1 MDSVFLQL
9 VNVSITAGWVV
20 LAILLLR
27 LVLKKAPKWTRCLLW
42 LVAGVR
48 LVFPFS
54 IESIFSLIP
63 SAKTIDTAKHLAR
76 PYIDTGFSVIDNRI
90 NDYLGDRFFEGV
102 TVPTDYFSNIVRI
115 AAVVWVIGM
124 TAMLLYSLISYVR
137 LRRSL
142 RTATL
147 LRDNLWESEAV
158 KFPFILGVIRPKIY
172 LPYHL
177 NTESARYVIAH
188 ERAHLKRRDHWI
200 KPIAFALLCIYW
212 FNPLMWVAYIL
223 LCRDIELACDEKV
236 IRTMGKEERQVY
248 SMTLVQHSISRRHI
262 AACPLAFGEV
272 GVKER
277 IKTVMHYKK
286 PAFWLI
292 LTALLLCGIAAV
304 CFLTNPLRDEEEE
317 QHSFY
322 ATVLETEEKRV
333 LVEPVSGSDER
344 NSADRIWANLTE
356 TIPRI
361 VSGDTVRVIYNGQI
375 DETYPAQISSVSA
388 VYIVS
393 NTEDIEVEDEIRS
406 YYYSDS
412 PDPVAPTLLLSEKD
426 QSFQFT
432 LSVLSSYLPP
442 VGKYEWSGNRLICR
456 TDDGEKTYVFRYD
469 SFGDA
474 LTFLASESSG
484 IPVYA
489 YEKGSAA
496 LSPVPDGA
504 TFTRSS
510 LRTIMI
516 DDKMKAVYDTALA
529 DIDGDGTMEECVL
542 EYGRTSGVFSFVFS
556 ASKNGVTTYQDAFF
570 PVEWYDLLFVETSDG
585 KIKVKGVTQGDYPE
599 AHFFDISVKDGH
611 IVLSENGK
619 TLLNGSD

>member
-9 VNVSITAGWVV
+9 VNVSITAGWVI

-76 PYIDTGFSVIDNRI
+76 PYIDTGFTVIDNRI
-90 NDYLGDRFFEGV
+90 NDYLGDRFFEGI
-102 TVPTDYFSNIVRI
+102 TVPANHFANIVRT
-115 AAVVWVIGM
+115 AAVVWIIGM
-124 TAMLLYSLISYVR
+124 TAMLLYSMISYVR
-137 LRRSL
+137 LRRNL

-158 KFPFILGVIRPKIY
+158 KSPFILGVIRPRIY

-177 NTESARYVIAH
+177 KTESAWYIVAH
-188 ERAHLKRRDHWI
+188 EQAHLKRRDHWI
-200 KPIAFALLCIYW
+200 KPIAFVLLCIYW

-236 IRTMGKEERQVY
+236 IRTMEKEERQIY
-248 SMTLVQHSISRRHI
+248 SMTLVQHSVKRRHI

-292 LTALLLCGIAAV
+292 LTALIVCLIAAV
-304 CFLTNPLRDEEEE
+304 CFLTNPLRDEEKE

-322 ATVLETEEKRV
+322 ATVLETEEKRI

-344 NSADRIWANLTE
+344 NSADRIWVSLNE
-356 TIPRI
+356 TIPHI
-361 VSGDTVRVIYNGQI
+361 VSGDTVRVVYNDLI
-375 DETYPAQISSVSA
+375 AESYPAQILSVSA
-388 VYIVS
+388 VHIVS
-393 NTEDIEVEDEIRS
+393 NTEDIEVESEIRS
-406 YYYSDS
+406 YYYSSS
-412 PDPVAPTLLLSEKD
+412 PDPVTPTLLLSEEN
-426 QSFQFT
+426 QTFQFT
-432 LSVLSSYLPP
+432 FSVLSSYLP
-442 VGKYEWSGNRLICR
+442 VGKYEWSGERLICR
-456 TDDGEKTYVFRYD
+456 TDDSKNIYVFRYD
-469 SFGDA
+469 SFKDT
-474 LTFLASESSG
+474 LTFLASESSD

-489 YEKGSAA
+489 YEEGGSA

-504 TFTRSS
+504 VFTLSS
-510 LRTIMI
+510 LRTIKI
-516 DDKMKAVYDTALA
+516 NDEFINTYDTVSA

-542 EYGRTSGVFSFVFS
+542 EYGRTSGVFSFTFS
-556 ASKNGVTTYQDAFF
+556 ASKNGRIKYQDTFF
-570 PVEWYDLLFVETSDG
+570 PAKWYDLFFVKTSDG
-585 KIKVKGVTQGDYPE
+585 KIKVKGLTQGDYPE
-599 AHFFDISVKDGH
+599 VHFFDISIKDGH

-619 TLLNGSD
+619 ALRD

>member
-76 PYIDTGFSVIDNRI
+76 PYIDTGFTVIDNRI

-102 TVPTDYFSNIVRI
+102 TVPANHFANIVRT
-115 AAVVWVIGM
+115 AAVVWIIGM
-124 TAMLLYSLISYVR
+124 TAMLLYSMISYVR
-137 LRRSL
+137 LRRNL

-158 KFPFILGVIRPKIY
+158 KSPFILGVIRPRIY

-177 NTESARYVIAH
+177 NTESAWYVIAH
-188 ERAHLKRRDHWI
+188 EQAHLKRCDHWI
-200 KPIAFALLCIYW
+200 KPIAFTLLCIYW
-212 FNPLMWVAYIL
+212 FNPLMWAAYIL

-236 IRTMGKEERQVY
+236 IRTMGKEERQIY
-248 SMTLVQHSISRRHI
+248 SMALVQRSVNRRHL

-292 LTALLLCGIAAV
+292 LTALLLCVIAAV

-322 ATVLETEEKRV
+322 ATVLETEENRI

-344 NSADRIWANLTE
+344 NSADQIWVSLNE
-356 TIPRI
+356 TIPKI
-361 VSGDTVRVIYNGQI
+361 VSGDTVRVIYDGLI
-375 DETYPAQISSVSA
+375 AESYPAQILSVSA

-393 NTEDIEVEDEIRS
+393 NTEDIEVESEIRS
-406 YYYSDS
+406 YYYSGS
-412 PDPVAPTLLLSEKD
+412 PDPVASTLLLSEEN
-426 QSFQFT
+426 QTFQFT
-432 LSVLSSYLPP
+432 FSGLSSYLP
-442 VGKYEWSGNRLICR
+442 VGKYEWSGDRLVCR
-456 TDDGEKTYVFRYD
+456 AGDGENTYVFRYD
-469 SFGDA
+469 SFRDT
-474 LTFLASESSG
+474 LTFLASESSD
-484 IPVYA
+484 IPVYS
-489 YEKGSAA
+489 YEEGGAA

-510 LRTIMI
+510 LRTILI
-516 DDKMKAVYDTALA
+516 GDEMKAAYDTVSA
-529 DIDGDGTMEECVL
+529 DIDGDGTTEECVL
-542 EYGRTSGVFSFVFS
+542 EYGRTSGIFSFTFS
-556 ASKNGVTTYQDAFF
+556 ASKNGVTKYQDAFF
-570 PVEWYDLLFVETSDG
+570 PAEWYDLCFVETSDG
-585 KIKVKGVTQGDYPE
+585 KIKVKGLTQGDYPE

-619 TLLNGSD
+619 TLLDGSD